1 MHAER
6 RDSLPAFYAGK
17 YSMVVGGDF
26 LAQSIKAAAPANFP
40 LDRAAGPGGGPTHQA
55 ADPQSLSVARQS
67 KHVKEAAEFVNY
79 YLQPK
84 NLAAVAQG
92 DWLIPT
98 STAARDEV
106 LAQTSGADGWKQI
119 LPTAT
124 QLVNAPFQAAQGYPK
139 WKTQALQPALQKY
152 LADSSASTTSALTK
166 GWDAVQ
172 RAADRGA
179 GPAPPPRMAG
189 HGNDEET

>member
-1 MHAER
+1 MKAMIANKSLSPTSVTQSGA
-6 RDSLPAFYAGK
+6 DSLPAFYAGQ
-17 YSMVVGGDF
+17 YAMVVGGDF
-26 LAQSIKAAAPANFP
+26 IAQSIKAAAPANFHWTVLP
-40 LDRAAGPGGGPTHQA
+40 ALAGTSSAHQA

-67 KHVKEAAEFVNY
+67 KHVKEAAEFVNF

-98 STAARDEV
+98 SKAARDEV
-106 LAQTSGADGWKQI
+106 LTQTNGADGWKQI

-152 LADSSASTTSALTK
+152 LAGSLDDAGLTSALTK

-172 RAADRGA
+172 SG
-179 GPAPPPRMAG
+179 G
-189 HGNDEET
+189 